1 MNLFF
6 LEKITTEM
14 CNLERRII
22 MPELTQQELNMLE
35 QQLQYEKSMVK
46 KYKFCY
52 QFCNDP
58 QLKIKCEQI
67 AARHAD
73 HYMKLLDVMN

>member
-1 MNLFF
+1 
-6 LEKITTEM
+6 
-14 CNLERRII
+14 
-22 MPELTQQELNMLE
+22 MPGLTQQELHMLE
-35 QQLQYEKSMVK
+35 QQLQYEQAMVR

-73 HYMKLLDVMN
+73 HYMKLLDTIS